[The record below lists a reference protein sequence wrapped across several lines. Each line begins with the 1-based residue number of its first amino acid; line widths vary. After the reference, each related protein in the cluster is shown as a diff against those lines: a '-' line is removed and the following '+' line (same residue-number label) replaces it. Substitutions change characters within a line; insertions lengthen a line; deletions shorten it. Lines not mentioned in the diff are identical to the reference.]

1 MCILIPIEDKY
12 EHVARSRDE
21 GRLVFLFLL
30 PIAVA
35 AAAVQFDVIN
45 SDTSTQ
51 TSSFSARLALRQSQQ
66 DFAVN

>member
-21 GRLVFLFLL
+21 GRLVFLL
-30 PIAVA
+30 PIAVT